1 MITDNS
7 DARNVSNKAVGK
19 FASSFVNQNS
29 CDTSFVDGVTFS
41 YNAGYRPE
49 SKTTRVFRPV
59 RQVAAPPSRR
69 EYLINR
75 SKRYDCCHEI
85 GTRWIDRSA
94 LAMSVIPSNVTSRL
108 VRPLPGRRTRRGQ
121 SAMAARWTPLDR
133 ITRWATT
140 TTTRLTR
147 VSISPHHVAPLT
159 SPVHVGLRT
168 RLASVFRPS
177 YPLYPQRKR
186 KARTKQ

>member
-19 FASSFVNQNS
+19 FASSFVNKNS

-59 RQVAAPPSRR
+59 RQVAAPSSRR

-85 GTRWIDRSA
+85 GTR
-94 LAMSVIPSNVTSRL
+94 
-108 VRPLPGRRTRRGQ
+108 
-121 SAMAARWTPLDR
+121 
-133 ITRWATT
+133 
-140 TTTRLTR
+140 
-147 VSISPHHVAPLT
+147 
-159 SPVHVGLRT
+159 
-168 RLASVFRPS
+168 
-177 YPLYPQRKR
+177 
-186 KARTKQ
+186 